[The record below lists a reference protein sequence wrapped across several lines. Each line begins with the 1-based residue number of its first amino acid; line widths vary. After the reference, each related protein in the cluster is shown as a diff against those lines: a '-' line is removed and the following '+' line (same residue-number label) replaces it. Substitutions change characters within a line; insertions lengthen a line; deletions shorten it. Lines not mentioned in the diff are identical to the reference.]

1 MGKTLTSTSRTVL
14 QIWNLKSNEYN
25 TLILQTDTNI
35 TYCLQKVQNMLQQEE
50 SAWPRNK
57 NGKTLD
63 VKQFE
68 ELEKLSPIYLRKHTF
83 HYKKDI

>member
-1 MGKTLTSTSRTVL
+1 MGKTLTSTSRIVL

-25 TLILQTDTNI
+25 TLILQTDTKT
-35 TYCLQKVQNMLQQEE
+35 TYCLQKVQNTSQREE
-50 SAWPRNK
+50 SAWQRNK

-68 ELEKLSPIYLRKHTF
+68 ELEKLSPTHLRKHTF